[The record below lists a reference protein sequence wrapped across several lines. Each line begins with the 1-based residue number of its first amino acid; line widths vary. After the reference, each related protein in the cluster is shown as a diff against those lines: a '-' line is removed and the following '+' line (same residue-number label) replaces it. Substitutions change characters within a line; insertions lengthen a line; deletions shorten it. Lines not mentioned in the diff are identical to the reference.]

1 MSYLNDYINIDEYP
15 KINEYGYFDNRLKNK
30 KLYWLIND
38 INNKLYRC
46 HFSSKEN
53 MSTNED
59 IINLGKIK
67 HIKSKIR

>member
-1 MSYLNDYINIDEYP
+1 MSYILIEKLYESP
-15 KINEYGYFDNRLKNK
+15 KIDEYGYFDTRLKNK

-59 IINLGKIK
+59 IINFGKIK
-67 HIKSKIR
+67 HVKAKIT